1 MKKLVLV
8 LACAILSLVGVN
20 ADEVTVKA
28 SVTGK
33 NNSQTKNDC
42 RKLAKKLAVQKFL
55 NRLDANMQESLVAKA
70 VASYTKW
77 TDDISGDDWEWEDGE
92 LSCEFSV
99 TVDNEKLLQFL
110 SENGWSVDKGSPN
123 DENAVKFEVV
133 IAEEKPGDGMMAVA
147 EQMGVGTG
155 GKVEF
160 FKGYETYQMRV
171 RDELVKQVNKIGIN
185 VPLLENN
192 EAYADLKKS
201 DPHLLGG
208 TFNVNTL
215 GWQYTDNFVETIR
228 DNNPDT
234 ILLYYRIDTIA
245 YVASTRTIRVSVS
258 LNIKSLGGEN
268 GIVTKSLGAQDYVQ
282 KATGDQLDT
291 LMADMA
297 VAVTRATGM
306 LMSGEGM
313 NKKIVQ
319 FAKELRAQAD
329 APKGPMTLVVNG
341 SKVDKKIRDD
351 FLLDLEDG
359 LVKAGLCKQKD
370 VKSRGNTVS
379 CVITST
385 DPKLKDSRRLWRAIK
400 KVLTEAGLD
409 DDMVTDDIKTVNGKT
424 MTVTPGK

>member
-8 LACAILSLVGVN
+8 LACAVFSVIGVN
-20 ADEVTVKA
+20 ADEVTVKS
-28 SVTGK
+28 SVSGK
-33 NNSQTKNDC
+33 NNSATKNEC
-42 RKLAKKLAVQKFL
+42 RKQAKKLAVQKFL
-55 NRLDANMQESLVAKA
+55 NRMDANMQESLVSKA
-70 VASYTKW
+70 VASYAKW
-77 TDDISGDDWEWEDGE
+77 TDDISGDDWEWEDDE

-133 IAEEKPGDGMMAVA
+133 IAEEKPDDGMMAVA

-160 FKGYETYQMRV
+160 FKRYTMYQRRV
-171 RDELVKQVNKIGIN
+171 RDKLVKQANEIGIN

-192 EAYADLKKS
+192 EAYADLKKV
-201 DPHLLGG
+201 DPVLVGG
-208 TFNVNTL
+208 TFNVNNL

-245 YVASTRTIRVSVS
+245 YEASTRRIRISVS
-258 LNIKSLGGEN
+258 LNIKSLGGAN

-282 KATGDQLDT
+282 KATSDQLDI

-306 LMSGEGM
+306 LLSGEGM
-313 NKKIVQ
+313 NQKIVQ
-319 FAKELRAQAD
+319 FAKELRAQAN

-351 FLLDLEDG
+351 FLLELEDG
-359 LVKAGLCKQKD
+359 LVKAGLCKEKD

-379 CVITST
+379 CVITSS
-385 DPKLKDSRRLWRAIK
+385 DPKMKDSRRLWRAIK

-409 DDMVTDDIKTVNGKT
+409 DEMVTDDIKTVNGMT

>member
-1 MKKLVLV
+1 MKKLMMVV
-8 LACAILSLVGVN
+8 TCAMLTVVGLR

-28 SVTGK
+28 SVAGK
-33 NNSQTKNDC
+33 NNSQTKAEC
-42 RKLAKKLAVQKFL
+42 RKQAKKLAVQKFL
-55 NRLDANMQESLVAKA
+55 NRMDTNMQESLVAKA
-70 VASYTKW
+70 VASYSKW

-99 TVDNEKLLQFL
+99 TVDNEKILQFL
-110 SENGWSVDKGSPN
+110 GENGWSVDKGSSN
-123 DENAVKFEVV
+123 DANAVRFEVV
-133 IAEEKPGDGMMAVA
+133 IAEEKPDDGMMAVA
-147 EQMGVGTG
+147 EQMGVGVG

-160 FKGYETYQMRV
+160 FKRYTMYQRRV
-171 RDELVKQVNKIGIN
+171 RDKLGKQVNEIGIN

-192 EAYADLKKS
+192 EAYADMKKT
-201 DPHLLGG
+201 DPVLVGG
-208 TFNVNTL
+208 TFNVNNL
-215 GWQYTDNFVETIR
+215 AWQYTDNFVETIR

-234 ILLYYRIDTIA
+234 LLLYYRIDTIA
-245 YVASTRTIRVSVS
+245 YEASTRTIRISVS
-258 LNIKSLGGEN
+258 LNIKSLGGDN
-268 GIVTKSLGAQDYVQ
+268 GIVTKSLGSQDYVQ
-282 KATGDQLDT
+282 KATSDQLDI

-297 VAVTRATGM
+297 VAVERATGM
-306 LMSGEGM
+306 LMSGEDM

-319 FAKELRAQAD
+319 FAKELRTQAD

-351 FLLDLEDG
+351 FLLDLEEG
-359 LVKAGLCKQKD
+359 LVKAGLCKEED

-385 DPKLKDSRRLWRAIK
+385 DPKLKDPRRLWRAIK